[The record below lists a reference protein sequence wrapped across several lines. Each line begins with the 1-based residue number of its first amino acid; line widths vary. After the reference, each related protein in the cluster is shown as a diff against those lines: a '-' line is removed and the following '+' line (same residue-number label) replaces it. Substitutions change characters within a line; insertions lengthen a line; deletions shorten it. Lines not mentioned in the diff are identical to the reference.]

1 MVINRLVIGQLLLI
15 YFLTAAYLELFDMR
29 TVLAAAGIHFFLYF
43 CASVAFAVDLILRP
57 GISHARR
64 IAAILADLIMLS
76 FALHIGEEA
85 TAALF
90 GIYLWVIFGNGF
102 RFGVTYLFI
111 ALVVAVVGFGAAVV
125 TTPFWS
131 ERMSLSIGLMLT
143 LTVLPAYT
151 STLIMKLSRAK
162 QEAEEANQAK
172 TLFLASVSHELRTP
186 LNAIIG
192 MSDLLRDTRLDR
204 DQKEMAD
211 TIGTAGRSLLS
222 MIGDILNL
230 SRVDAGRMPV
240 ENVLFDLDRTLV
252 DVRRILT
259 VQARAKGLNLMVH
272 RSFSAPRLVRGDQRH
287 LKEVLI
293 NLGANAVKFT
303 AEGHVTIAVDQIIDD
318 DGRIRLRFEVADTGI
333 GISPDARKR
342 IFERF
347 TQADET
353 IINRYGGTGLG
364 LSIAKQIVEMQG
376 GTIGVDSVVGEG
388 STFWFEIEYEAAGE
402 SVAVDFDPAGL
413 SAIIMCASLEDG
425 RAVMS
430 ACEEAQVTAIVC
442 DIPDNEAAFKSRIAA
457 IEQERAVFFLDEAAL
472 ETVGKWIGPE
482 GVVDGIMLQPILLT
496 RGQATATIPTRLR
509 RHVVS
514 TLPAPWTADALR
526 QSLAPFTDTA
536 NGDDELA
543 TSAISHGD
551 RSLLILIADDNATN
565 QRVLSKI
572 LERAGHRALVT
583 CNGRQALEA
592 LNDQRVDL
600 ALMDVNMPVLDGIE
614 ATRLYRLAADGKPRI
629 PIIALTADATPEARD
644 RCLAAGMDGCM
655 TKPIEPAH
663 LLDVIGK
670 LCAGKGEDA
679 SVIQE
684 VQDRPEAYEIAAVLD
699 QRKLDDLLGLGGFAF
714 LNELADVFLS
724 ETREMLE
731 QIDEAVRA
739 GDAAAFCEHLH
750 ALRSGAAN
758 IGAERLFQLCLDWRE
773 VSRAHLEEAGHEM
786 AERIRDEFNSVAEEL
801 VVRLRA
807 RAS

>member
-1 MVINRLVIGQLLLI
+1 MVINRLVIGQLLLV
-15 YFLTAAYLELFDMR
+15 YFLTAAHFELFDMR
-29 TVLAAAGIHFFLYF
+29 AVLAAAGLHFFLYF
-43 CASVAFAVDLILRP
+43 CASVAFAIDLILRP
-57 GISHARR
+57 GISHTRR
-64 IAAILADLIMLS
+64 VAAILADLIMLS

-111 ALVVAVVGFGAAVV
+111 ALVVAVIGFGAAVM

-151 STLIMKLSRAK
+151 STLILKLSRAK

-204 DQKEMAD
+204 DQREMAD

-240 ENVLFDLDRTLV
+240 ESVIFDLDRTLL

-259 VQARAKGLNLMVH
+259 VQARAKSLNLVIH
-272 RSFSAPRLVRGDQRH
+272 RSFGAPRLVRGDQRH

-303 AEGHVTIAVDQIIDD
+303 DQGHVTIAVDQVNEE
-318 DGRIRLRFEVADTGI
+318 DGRTRLRFEVSDTGI

-376 GTIGVDSVVGEG
+376 GVIGVDSVVGEG
-388 STFWFEIEYEAAGE
+388 STFWFEIEYEDAGE
-402 SVAVDFDPAGL
+402 SVAIGFDPTGL
-413 SAIIMCASLEDG
+413 AALVMCGSGEDG
-425 RAVMS
+425 RT
-430 ACEEAQVTAIVC
+430 VTAACTQAGLATVRC
-442 DIPDNEAAFKSRIAA
+442 DPPVDEAAFKARIAEMKQDRVVLLVDA
-457 IEQERAVFFLDEAAL
+457 GALDRVAYWL
-472 ETVGKWIGPE
+472 GSE
-482 GVVDGIMLQPILLT
+482 GVIGGVGILPILLDAD
-496 RGQATATIPTRLR
+496 GAPGLPAPRLR
-509 RHVVS
+509 RHVVTS
-514 TLPAPWTADALR
+514 IPAPWSADTLR
-526 QSLAPFTDTA
+526 QALAPFAYD
-536 NGDDELA
+536 
-543 TSAISHGD
+543 SHVEEESDAVGPVRSE

-572 LERAGHRALVT
+572 LERAGHRTLIT
-583 CNGRQALEA
+583 SNGRQALEA
-592 LNDQRVDL
+592 LSESAVDL

-614 ATRLYRLAADGKPRI
+614 ATRLYRLAAAGKDRV
-629 PIIALTADATPEARD
+629 PIIALTADATPEARE

-655 TKPIEPAH
+655 TKPIEPGH
-663 LLDVIGK
+663 LIAVIAK
-670 LCAGKGEDA
+670 LCEGRGEAVESDDA
-679 SVIQE
+679 LHAWSDE
-684 VQDRPEAYEIAAVLD
+684 FEIATVLD
-699 QRKLDDLLGLGGFAF
+699 QRKLDDLLALGGPA
-714 LNELADVFLS
+714 FLS
-724 ETREMLE
+724 ELAEIFLAETSDILV
-731 QIDEAVRA
+731 QIDASVAEH
-739 GDAAAFCEHLH
+739 DAKAFCEHLH

-758 IGAERLFQLCLDWRE
+758 IGASRLFQLCLEWRE
-773 VSRAHLEEAGHEM
+773 VSRAHLEEAGQEM
-786 AERIRDEFNSVAEEL
+786 ADRIRTEFDAVAGEL
-801 VVRLRA
+801 TVRLLA